1 MDTHDLAAFRKHLRI
16 YIGVF
21 VALLIATVLTVAV
34 SYVHFGHKDSHVGN
48 VTVALIIAVLKAFL
62 VAGFFMHLVSE
73 KRSIYTLLAAT
84 GVFCIGLM
92 VLTIFAFYDPPEKT
106 EMLHGPAPAGASSPG
121 HHEP

>member
-1 MDTHDLAAFRKHLRI
+1 METHDLAAFKRHLRI

-48 VTVALIIAVLKAFL
+48 VTVALIIAGMKAFL

-73 KRSIYTLLAAT
+73 KRSIYTLLAIT
-84 GVFCIGLM
+84 GVCFLGLITLT
-92 VLTIFAFYDPPEKT
+92 VLAFYNPPEQT
-106 EMLHGPAPAGASSPG
+106 ELHPLPPGATAPVVP
-121 HHEP
+121 HEP